1 MNSSQLGN
9 IGESRVLS
17 EFLKLGIPCYIPF
30 GDGNTADLIAQFN
43 NKLNRIQVKTTK
55 SLNSSGA
62 MEWKVTRQEGYHGN
76 RVQYNVED
84 IDYFAFYC
92 LETDIVCLVPFDE
105 NFPKSTI
112 SIRLDTYE
120 GNRLSTMR
128 FVKDYQISKFIS
140 NEVTT
145 HI

>member
-1 MNSSQLGN
+1 MTTSQLGN
-9 IGESRVLS
+9 IGEARVLS
-17 EFLKLGIPCYIPF
+17 EFIKLGVPCYIPY

-43 NKLNRIQVKTTK
+43 NKLNRIQVKTTT
-55 SLNSSGA
+55 SLNKAGA

-76 RVQYNVED
+76 RVQYNVND

-105 NFPKSTI
+105 NFPSTTL
-112 SIRLDTYE
+112 SIRLDNYI

-128 FVKDYQISKFIS
+128 FAKDYQVANFINS
-140 NEVTT
+140 
-145 HI
+145 